1 MLLQRV
7 RETPLE
13 SPQARKTNLKN
24 CPGALLLLRLLP
36 AAFFLSAIE
45 ACSPFVNDVPQT
57 SRTFAPFQA
66 CNWTNRAR
74 ATPLELL
81 QTQNTDLKKKTAR
94 GTSSSSFSSSASSP
108 WPSWPSSASTPSSP
122 DELRLGLHVLP
133 CASASEHFA
142 NVTGGRY
149 YMVLRPPLCE
159 RAFREPK
166 GRPVLRPPLC

>member
-1 MLLQRV
+1 MLLLRV

-81 QTQNTDLKKKTAR
+81 QTQNTDLKKNCAR
-94 GTSSSSFSSSASSP
+94 YFFFFFFFFGF
-108 WPSWPSSASTPSSP
+108 
-122 DELRLGLHVLP
+122 
-133 CASASEHFA
+133 FA
-142 NVTGGRY
+142 
-149 YMVLRPPLCE
+149 L
-159 RAFREPK
+159 AFLAFF
-166 GRPVLRPPLC
+166 GFDAFFA